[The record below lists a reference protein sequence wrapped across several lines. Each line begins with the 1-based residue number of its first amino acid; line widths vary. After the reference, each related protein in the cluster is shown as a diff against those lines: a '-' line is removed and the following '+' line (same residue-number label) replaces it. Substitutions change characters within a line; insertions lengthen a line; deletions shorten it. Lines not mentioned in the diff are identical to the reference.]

1 MRWLSRRTRIFL
13 FAVMAF
19 LLLTGI
25 VIGVIRIVNP
35 ELNLTGIIGFAE
47 YEKSTFFRTRPYWKQ
62 LTNEQREVLAP
73 LENGWDRIAP
83 SRKEKWL
90 EVAQRMENLSPEER
104 KRLQE
109 RIQVWVSLTPEQRKD
124 ARENYLSAQK
134 LDIKDKSLQWLEY
147 QNLPEEE
154 KKELAAKARK
164 KRRIVNSK
172 LGKKKPAAKS
182 GSAGRAMLPAKE
194 EVPDYWR

>member
-13 FAVMAF
+13 FAVIAF
-19 LLLTGI
+19 LLLTGS
-25 VIGVIRIVNP
+25 VIGIVRMVNP
-35 ELNLTGIIGFAE
+35 ELDLMGIIGFAD
-47 YEKSTFFRTRPYWKQ
+47 YEKSTLVRTRPYWIQ
-62 LTNEQREVLAP
+62 LTDEQREILAP
-73 LENGWDRIAP
+73 LESGWDRIAL

-90 EVAQRMENLSPEER
+90 EVAQRMEKLSPEER
-104 KRLQE
+104 KQLQE
-109 RIQVWVSLTPEQRKD
+109 RIQVWVSLTPEQRKE
-124 ARENYLSAQK
+124 ARENYLSAQR

-164 KRRIVNSK
+164 KRWVVNSK
-172 LGKKKPAAKS
+172 SVKKKPIAKS
-182 GSAGRAMLPAKE
+182 ESTGKAMLPAKE